1 MVTSRLA
8 LTCCKLVSHLHTC
21 RDKFA
26 ESLQICSANL
36 LQTEIAIWEG
46 MFFEHTTLIVVVV
59 HFSLKMSKYSVS
71 ERISIVKA
79 YYSRNNSPIAAQR
92 KFATEYKLKT
102 AAPSVI
108 TIKNVI
114 EKFERTGSVDVS
126 THQRFLQNFALLLRY
141 VIAIDGKHIE
151 PVIN

>member
-1 MVTSRLA
+1 
-8 LTCCKLVSHLHTC
+8 
-21 RDKFA
+21 
-26 ESLQICSANL
+26 
-36 LQTEIAIWEG
+36 
-46 MFFEHTTLIVVVV
+46 
-59 HFSLKMSKYSVS
+59 MSKYSVS

-79 YYSRNNSPIAAQR
+79 YYSSNNSPIVAQR

-102 AAPSVI
+102 TGPSVI

-126 THQRFLQNFALLLRY
+126 TLHRFLQNLALLMCH

-151 PVIN
+151 HVIN